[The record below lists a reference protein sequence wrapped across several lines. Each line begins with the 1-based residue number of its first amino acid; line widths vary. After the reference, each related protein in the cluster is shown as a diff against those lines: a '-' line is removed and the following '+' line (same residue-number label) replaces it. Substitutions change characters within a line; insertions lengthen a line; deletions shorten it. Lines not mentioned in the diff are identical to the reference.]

1 MSGLSLLGCFV
12 FLVLQA
18 PRKETSKNVSPD
30 RIQNAETEIKASVAD
45 KQFTI
50 AVRETFYL
58 LISRKMSRVI
68 PAMIWGSLSL
78 ATFAGSFVTLMTDTM
93 SSDLTDDE
101 QLQLSLFAMI
111 PLGVGQMIG
120 GALMGQVIDRRGM
133 KIGIIFSLCQVTLA
147 FGIMLWYVYTY

>member
-1 MSGLSLLGCFV
+1 M
-12 FLVLQA
+12 
-18 PRKETSKNVSPD
+18 R
-30 RIQNAETEIKASVAD
+30 
-45 KQFTI
+45 
-50 AVRETFYL
+50 
-58 LISRKMSRVI
+58 RVI

-93 SSDLTDDE
+93 SPDLTDDE

-133 KIGIIFSLCQVTLA
+133 KVGIIFCLCQVTLA